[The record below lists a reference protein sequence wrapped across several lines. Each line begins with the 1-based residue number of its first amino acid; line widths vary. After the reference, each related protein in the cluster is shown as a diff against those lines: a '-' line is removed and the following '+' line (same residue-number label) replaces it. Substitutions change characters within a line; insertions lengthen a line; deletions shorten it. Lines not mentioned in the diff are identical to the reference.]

1 MNTTGRQ
8 TNKIDFCDPVDRVQ
22 AVRIGNSWIDLRRG
36 PATARLR
43 EYLLGPDDPLEQ
55 GQMDALDMLIHR
67 DCRTMSG
74 LADRLRV
81 NRSTATRAVD
91 RLVTDGLVERFPS
104 PDDGRVVLV
113 RITPEG
119 RRRHRAI
126 DARRSQA
133 MQHILSEFT
142 RDEREQLADLLER
155 LVSSADRAVDT
166 LAVDTLVVDTLV
178 VNSEA

>member
-1 MNTTGRQ
+1 
-8 TNKIDFCDPVDRVQ
+8 
-22 AVRIGNSWIDLRRG
+22 
-36 PATARLR
+36 
-43 EYLLGPDDPLEQ
+43 
-55 GQMDALDMLIHR
+55 MDALDMLINR

-113 RITPEG
+113 RITAEG
-119 RRRHRAI
+119 RRRHKTI

-133 MQHILSEFT
+133 MQQILSEFT
-142 RDEREQLADLLER
+142 RDERELLASLLER
-155 LVSSADRAVDT
+155 LVASVDSAVDA
-166 LAVDTLVVDTLV
+166 LDP
-178 VNSEA
+178 